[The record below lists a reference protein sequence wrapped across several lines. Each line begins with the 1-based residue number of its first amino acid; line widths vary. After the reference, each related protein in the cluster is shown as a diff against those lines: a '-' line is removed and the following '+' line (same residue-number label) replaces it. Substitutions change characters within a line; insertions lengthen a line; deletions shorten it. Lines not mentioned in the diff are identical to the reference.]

1 MAKFTDLTPISGPN
15 MTNSY
20 VFAVSTASDTRSLT
34 LDQLENSFTGL
45 VARTTDGISIFGN
58 TVPSGITVGDNG
70 FIGIDNSSPLY
81 SLHVGDYGG
90 VTNPE
95 FRITGSQTGRSVAMT
110 VADSGVYWQTIKKSN
125 DTDYYI
131 QVSDDD
137 SNYTGVFNI
146 TTGGNVGI
154 FDGAADLTD
163 KFFVSGGN
171 VKFENQGSGIIF
183 DPQNAE
189 IKNTITNDIF
199 YINKSNSNDIVIGND
214 VFYVTNNNSSPTVG
228 IGTTSPSYPLE
239 IHGEN
244 TILDLENASSSRSR
258 LRISNNASAAFITL
272 QSNLLNFG
280 SVGTSSSNNL
290 IYDVSAKRLGVG
302 LISPDNKLHVYDQL
316 NDRIVKFEGGEST
329 KSEVFHSH
337 NYSVNDYTG
346 PRTSLYTFG
355 RSNFDGSSTT
365 NNVSKWSIGL
375 YDDGATN
382 TYEDVFVFRVD
393 GDTSSNSAIKAYIDR
408 DGDLDIQGSY
418 TTNGNYSKGKF
429 VQVHETK
436 VTGSDVY
443 FNPFHASSSL
453 SPSGVS
459 GLNSPFGIAPYNGSI
474 EKIQIISVDDNIYNI
489 ASSGA
494 RFEVS
499 AVTPGSGV
507 DGFVSGFYGT
517 PSSAATS
524 LPTSGIIAQAPITG
538 INSPGKVYTLTSSEF
553 SGVLNFNKNQL
564 VQYRISTQE
573 GVKPDANYT
582 VMSSINY
589 NID

>member
-45 VARTTDGISIFGN
+45 VAKTTDGISIFGN

-183 DPQNAE
+183 DPKNAE

-258 LRISNNASAAFITL
+258 LRISNNVSAAFITL

-429 VQVHETK
+429 VQVYEAK
-436 VTGSDVY
+436 ITGSDVY
-443 FNPFHASSSL
+443 FNPFAASSSAN
-453 SPSGVS
+453 PSGMDGVD
-459 GLNSPFGIAPYNGSI
+459 SPFGIASFGGQI
-474 EKIQIISVDDNIYNI
+474 EKIQIISADDSAYDI
-489 ASSGA
+489 ANSGA
-494 RFEVS
+494 RFEFS
-499 AVTPGSGV
+499 AITPASGS
-507 DGFVSGFYGT
+507 DGFVSGFYVT

-524 LPTSGIIAQAPITG
+524 LPTSGIVGQVSIT
-538 INSPGKVYTLTSSEF
+538 NASSPGIVYTYSSSQF
-553 SGVLNFNKNQL
+553 SGVTTFDQNQL
-564 VQYRISTQE
+564 LQYRIITSE
-573 GVKPDANYT
+573 GTKPDTDYT
-582 VMSSINY
+582 VMSTISYTIT
-589 NID
+589 

>member
-34 LDQLENSFTGL
+34 LDQLETSFTGL

-70 FIGIDNSSPLY
+70 FVGIDNSSPLY

-95 FRITGSQTGRSVAMT
+95 FRITGSQASRSVAMT

-171 VKFENQGSGIIF
+171 VRFENQGSGIIF

-199 YINKSNSNDIVIGND
+199 CINKSNSNDIVIGND

-272 QSNLLNFG
+272 QSNILNFG

-290 IYDVSAKRLGVG
+290 IYDVSTKRLGVG

-316 NDRIVKFEGGEST
+316 NDRIVKFEGGKST

-429 VQVHETK
+429 VQVYDTR
-436 VTGSDVY
+436 VTGSHQY
-443 FNPFHASSSL
+443 FNPFAASSNSN
-453 SPSGVS
+453 PSGIVGS
-459 GLNSPFGIAPYNGSI
+459 DSPFGVAAFSGKI
-474 EKIQIISVDDNIYNI
+474 ENIKIFSVDESITGVS
-489 ASSGA
+489 SSGG
-494 RFEVS
+494 RFEIS
-499 AVTPGSGV
+499 SITPSSGV
-507 DGFVSGFYGT
+507 DGFVSGFSES
-517 PSSAATS
+517 PASAATT
-524 LPTSGIIAQAPITG
+524 LPISGIIGQFSISNISGNMA
-538 INSPGKVYTLTSSEF
+538 VYSYDSSNISGSTS
-553 SGVLNFNKNQL
+553 FNENDL
-564 VQYRISTQE
+564 IQYRIVTSDGTRPTGEYNVVSTIS
-573 GVKPDANYT
+573 YT
-582 VMSSINY
+582 IT
-589 NID
+589 

>member
-34 LDQLENSFTGL
+34 LNQLEASFTGL
-45 VARTTDGISIFGN
+45 TARTTDGISIFGN

-70 FIGIDNSSPLY
+70 FVGIDNLTPSY
-81 SLHVGDYGG
+81 SLDIGDYGG
-90 VTNPE
+90 ATHPE
-95 FRITGSQTGRSVAMT
+95 FRIAGSSASRNVSATIT
-110 VADSGVYWQTIKKSN
+110 DSSIYWQIIKKAS
-125 DTDYYI
+125 DTDYYL
-131 QVSDDD
+131 QASEDGATF
-137 SNYTGVFNI
+137 TGVLNI
-146 TTGGNVGI
+146 DKNGNVGL
-154 FDGAADLTD
+154 FDGSSALSE
-163 KFFVSGGN
+163 KLYVSGDARFADG
-171 VKFENQGSGIIF
+171 VGGFTF
-183 DPQNAE
+183 DSSESE
-189 IKNTITNDIF
+189 IKTNTAGDIF
-199 YINKSNSNDIVIGND
+199 YINKSNTNDIVLGND

-272 QSNLLNFG
+272 QSNILNFG

-290 IYDVSAKRLGVG
+290 IYDVSTKRLGVG

-316 NDRIVKFEGGEST
+316 NDRIVKFEGGKST

-429 VQVHETK
+429 VQVYDTR
-436 VTGSDVY
+436 VTGSHQY
-443 FNPFHASSSL
+443 FNPFAASSNSN
-453 SPSGVS
+453 PSGIVGS
-459 GLNSPFGIAPYNGSI
+459 DSPFGVAAFSGKI
-474 EKIQIISVDDNIYNI
+474 ENIKIFSVDESITGVS
-489 ASSGA
+489 SSGG
-494 RFEVS
+494 RFEIS
-499 AVTPGSGV
+499 SITPSSGV
-507 DGFVSGFYGT
+507 DGFVSGFSES
-517 PSSAATS
+517 PASAATT
-524 LPTSGIIAQAPITG
+524 LPISGIIGQFSISNISGNMA
-538 INSPGKVYTLTSSEF
+538 VYSYDSSNISGSTS
-553 SGVLNFNKNQL
+553 FNENDL
-564 VQYRISTQE
+564 IQYRIVTSDGTRPTGEYNVVSTIS
-573 GVKPDANYT
+573 YT
-582 VMSSINY
+582 IT
-589 NID
+589 